1 MEVDILPESTNN
13 IAPENGWLE
22 MVGIL
27 LSFWDGLFSG
37 ANC

>member
-1 MEVDILPESTNN
+1 MVEDYPITETN
-13 IAPENGWLE
+13 IFAPENGWLM

-27 LSFWDGLFSG
+27 VSFWDGLFSG

>member
-1 MEVDILPESTNN
+1 MEVDILPESTSN

-27 LSFWDGLFSG
+27 SFWDGLFSG